1 VQKYLT
7 EIFGKVGKEVYL
19 APYLH
24 K

>member
-1 VQKYLT
+1 VQKDLT
-7 EIFGKVGKEVYL
+7 KIFGKVGKEVYL